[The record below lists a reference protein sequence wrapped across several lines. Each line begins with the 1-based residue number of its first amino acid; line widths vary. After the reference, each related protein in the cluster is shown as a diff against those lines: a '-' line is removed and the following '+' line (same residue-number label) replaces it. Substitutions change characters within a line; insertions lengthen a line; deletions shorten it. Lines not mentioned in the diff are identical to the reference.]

1 MAQKASQKT
10 VLIGV
15 SGCIAAYKACEL
27 VRALQKKDYHVK
39 VVMTKNAT
47 QFINP
52 TTFRALTN
60 EPVALDLFV
69 GASDPIYHISLAAE
83 ADLFIIAPCTAN
95 VIAKLATGIAD
106 DLLTTTALATT
117 APLLVAPAMNVH
129 MYENPATQH
138 NLQTL
143 ASRGI
148 TIIDAET
155 GYLACGDVG
164 KGRMPEPEYL
174 AERVDALLSEKS
186 EATLDTNA
194 QSETSLNAASLDTI
208 STDFTSPHA
217 ASQDLTGKTVMI
229 TAGPTQEPIDPVRFI
244 SNPSSGKMGYALARA
259 AHARGAQVV
268 LISGPVAIA
277 PPNDVRLVS
286 VKTAQDMMAAC
297 EKEFPNCDI
306 ALFTAAVSDM
316 RPVHIS
322 STKLKKD
329 KDGVALSS
337 IELVKNPDI
346 LKTCSSMKKAN
357 QVVIGFAAETNDI
370 VENARKKLINKDVH
384 AIVANNV
391 SEGKAFGL
399 DEDEALFITRE
410 ACVPFGLMPKQ
421 DLAQAILD
429 KACAFMR

>member
-143 ASRGI
+143 ASRGV
-148 TIIDAET
+148 TIVDAEP

-174 AERVDALLSEKS
+174 AARIDALLSEKS
-186 EATLDTNA
+186 EATL
-194 QSETSLNAASLDTI
+194 NAALSGAI
-208 STDFTSPHA
+208 STDSTSPNA
-217 ASQDLTGKTVMI
+217 ALQDLTGKTVMI
-229 TAGPTQEPIDPVRFI
+229 TAGPTQESIDPVRFI

-277 PPNDVRLVS
+277 PPDGVRLVS
-286 VKTAQDMMAAC
+286 VKTAQDMMHAC
-297 EKEFPNCDI
+297 EKEFPRCDI

-316 RPVHIS
+316 RPVHVS
-322 STKLKKD
+322 SVKLKKD

-337 IELVKNPDI
+337 IELVENPDI
-346 LKTCSSMKKAN
+346 LKTCSTMKKAN

-410 ACVPFGLMPKQ
+410 SCVLFGLMSKQ

-429 KACAFMR
+429 KACDFMR

>member
-1 MAQKASQKT
+1 MTQKASQKT

-15 SGCIAAYKACEL
+15 TGCIAAYKACEL

-143 ASRGI
+143 ISRGV
-148 TIIDAET
+148 TIVDAET
-155 GYLACGDVG
+155 GYLACGDIG

-174 AERVDALLSEKS
+174 AARIDALLSEKS
-186 EATLDTNA
+186 EAM
-194 QSETSLNAASLDTI
+194 LNAALSGAI
-208 STDFTSPHA
+208 STDSTSPNA
-217 ASQDLTGKTVMI
+217 ALQDLTGKTVMI

-277 PPNDVRLVS
+277 PPDGVRLVS
-286 VKTAQDMMAAC
+286 VKTAQDMMHAC

-316 RPVHIS
+316 RPVHVS

>member
-1 MAQKASQKT
+1 MTQKASQKT

-15 SGCIAAYKACEL
+15 TGCIAAYKACEL

-117 APLLVAPAMNVH
+117 APLLVSPAMNVH

-143 ASRGI
+143 ISRGV
-148 TIIDAET
+148 TIVDAET
-155 GYLACGDVG
+155 GYLACGDIG

-174 AERVDALLSEKS
+174 AARIDALLSEKS
-186 EATLDTNA
+186 EATLD
-194 QSETSLNAASLDTI
+194 AALSGAI
-208 STDFTSPHA
+208 STDSTSPNA
-217 ASQDLTGKTVMI
+217 ALQDLTGKTVMI

-277 PPNDVRLVS
+277 PPDGVRLVS
-286 VKTAQDMMAAC
+286 VKTAQDMMHAC

-316 RPVHIS
+316 RPVHVS
-322 STKLKKD
+322 LTKLKKS
-329 KDGVALSS
+329 KDGTALSS
-337 IELVKNPDI
+337 IELVENPDI
-346 LKTCSSMKKAN
+346 LKTCSTMKKAN

>member
-1 MAQKASQKT
+1 MTQKASQKT

-15 SGCIAAYKACEL
+15 TGCIAAYKACEL

-117 APLLVAPAMNVH
+117 APLLVSPAMNVH

-143 ASRGI
+143 ISRGV
-148 TIIDAET
+148 TIVDAET
-155 GYLACGDVG
+155 GYLACGDIG

-174 AERVDALLSEKS
+174 AARIDALLSEKS
-186 EATLDTNA
+186 EATLD
-194 QSETSLNAASLDTI
+194 AALSGAI
-208 STDFTSPHA
+208 STDSTSPNA
-217 ASQDLTGKTVMI
+217 ALQDLTGKTVMI

-277 PPNDVRLVS
+277 PPDGVRLVS
-286 VKTAQDMMAAC
+286 VKTAQDMMHAC

-316 RPVHIS
+316 RPVHVS
-322 STKLKKD
+322 LTKLKKG
-329 KDGVALSS
+329 KDGTALSS
-337 IELVKNPDI
+337 IELVENPDI
-346 LKTCSSMKKAN
+346 LKTCSTMKKAN

>member
-1 MAQKASQKT
+1 MTQKASQKT

-15 SGCIAAYKACEL
+15 TGCIAAYKACEL

-83 ADLFIIAPCTAN
+83 ADLFIISPCTAN

-117 APLLVAPAMNVH
+117 SPLLVAPAMNVH

-143 ASRGI
+143 ASRGV

-174 AERVDALLSEKS
+174 AARIDALLSGKS
-186 EATLDTNA
+186 EATL
-194 QSETSLNAASLDTI
+194 NAASSGAI
-208 STDFTSPHA
+208 STDFASPNA
-217 ASQDLTGKTVMI
+217 ALQDLTGKTVMI

-277 PPNDVRLVS
+277 PPDGVRLVS
-286 VKTAQDMMAAC
+286 VKTAQDMMHAC

-316 RPVHIS
+316 RPVHVS
-322 STKLKKD
+322 SVKLKKD

-337 IELVKNPDI
+337 IELVENPDI

-370 VENARKKLINKDVH
+370 VENTRKKLINKDVH

-410 ACVPFGLMPKQ
+410 ACVSFGLMSKQ

-429 KACAFMR
+429 KACDFMR

>member
-1 MAQKASQKT
+1 MTQKASQKT

-15 SGCIAAYKACEL
+15 TGCIAAYKACEL

-117 APLLVAPAMNVH
+117 APLLVSPAMNVH

-143 ASRGI
+143 ISRGV
-148 TIIDAET
+148 TIVDAET
-155 GYLACGDVG
+155 GYLACGDIG

-174 AERVDALLSEKS
+174 AARIDALLSEKS
-186 EATLDTNA
+186 EAM
-194 QSETSLNAASLDTI
+194 LNAALSGAI
-208 STDFTSPHA
+208 STDSTSPNA
-217 ASQDLTGKTVMI
+217 ALQDLTGKTVMI

-277 PPNDVRLVS
+277 PPDGVRLVS
-286 VKTAQDMMAAC
+286 VKTAQDMMHAC

-316 RPVHIS
+316 RPVHVS
-322 STKLKKD
+322 LTKLKKS
-329 KDGVALSS
+329 KDGTALSS
-337 IELVKNPDI
+337 IELVENPDI
-346 LKTCSSMKKAN
+346 LKTCSTMKKAN

>member
-117 APLLVAPAMNVH
+117 SPLLVAPAMNVH

-143 ASRGI
+143 ASRGV
-148 TIIDAET
+148 TIVDAEP
-155 GYLACGDVG
+155 GYLACGDIG

-174 AERVDALLSEKS
+174 AARIDALLSEKS
-186 EATLDTNA
+186 EATL
-194 QSETSLNAASLDTI
+194 NAALSGAI
-208 STDFTSPHA
+208 STDSTSPNA
-217 ASQDLTGKTVMI
+217 ALQDLTGKTVMI
-229 TAGPTQEPIDPVRFI
+229 TAGPTQESIDPVRFI

-277 PPNDVRLVS
+277 PPDGVRLVS
-286 VKTAQDMMAAC
+286 VKTAQDMMHAC
-297 EKEFPNCDI
+297 EKEFPRCDI

-316 RPVHIS
+316 RPVHVS
-322 STKLKKD
+322 SVKLKKD

-337 IELVKNPDI
+337 IELVENPDI
-346 LKTCSSMKKAN
+346 LKTCSTMKKAN

-410 ACVPFGLMPKQ
+410 SCVLFGLMSKQ

-429 KACAFMR
+429 KACDFMR

>member
-1 MAQKASQKT
+1 MTQKASQKT

-15 SGCIAAYKACEL
+15 TGCIAAYKACEL

-143 ASRGI
+143 ISRGV
-148 TIIDAET
+148 TIVDAET

-174 AERVDALLSEKS
+174 AARIDALLSEKS
-186 EATLDTNA
+186 EATL
-194 QSETSLNAASLDTI
+194 NAALSGAI
-208 STDFTSPHA
+208 STDSTSPNA
-217 ASQDLTGKTVMI
+217 VSQDLTGKTVMI

-277 PPNDVRLVS
+277 PPDGVRLVS
-286 VKTAQDMMAAC
+286 VKTAQDMMHAC

-316 RPVHIS
+316 RPVHVS
-322 STKLKKD
+322 LTKLKKS
-329 KDGVALSS
+329 KDGTALSS
-337 IELVKNPDI
+337 IELVENPDI
-346 LKTCSSMKKAN
+346 LKTCSTMKKAN

-429 KACAFMR
+429 KACDFMR

>member
-117 APLLVAPAMNVH
+117 SPLLVAPAMNVH

-143 ASRGI
+143 ASRGV
-148 TIIDAET
+148 TIVDAEP

-174 AERVDALLSEKS
+174 AARIDALLSEKS
-186 EATLDTNA
+186 EATL
-194 QSETSLNAASLDTI
+194 NAALSGAI
-208 STDFTSPHA
+208 STDSTSPNA
-217 ASQDLTGKTVMI
+217 ALQDLTGKTVMI
-229 TAGPTQEPIDPVRFI
+229 TAGPTQESIDPVRFI

-277 PPNDVRLVS
+277 PPDGVRLVS
-286 VKTAQDMMAAC
+286 VKTAQDMMHAC
-297 EKEFPNCDI
+297 EKEFPRCDI

-316 RPVHIS
+316 RPVHVS
-322 STKLKKD
+322 SVKLKKD

-337 IELVKNPDI
+337 IELVENPDI
-346 LKTCSSMKKAN
+346 LKTCSTMKKAN

-410 ACVPFGLMPKQ
+410 SCVLFGLMSKQ

-429 KACAFMR
+429 KACDFMR

>member
-47 QFINP
+47 QFISP

-117 APLLVAPAMNVH
+117 SPLLVAPAMNVH

-143 ASRGI
+143 ASRGV
-148 TIIDAET
+148 TIVDAEP
-155 GYLACGDVG
+155 GYLACGDIG

-174 AERVDALLSEKS
+174 AARIDALLSEKS
-186 EATLDTNA
+186 EATL
-194 QSETSLNAASLDTI
+194 NAALSGAI
-208 STDFTSPHA
+208 STDSTSPNA
-217 ASQDLTGKTVMI
+217 ALQDLTGKTVMI
-229 TAGPTQEPIDPVRFI
+229 TAGPTQESIDPVRFI

-277 PPNDVRLVS
+277 PPDGVRLVS
-286 VKTAQDMMAAC
+286 VKTAQDMMHAC
-297 EKEFPNCDI
+297 EKEFPRCDI

-316 RPVHIS
+316 RPVHVS
-322 STKLKKD
+322 SVKLKKD

-337 IELVKNPDI
+337 IELVENPDI
-346 LKTCSSMKKAN
+346 LKTCSTMKKAN

-410 ACVPFGLMPKQ
+410 SCVLFGLMSKQ

-429 KACAFMR
+429 KACDFMR

>member
-1 MAQKASQKT
+1 MTQKASQKT

-15 SGCIAAYKACEL
+15 TGCIAAYKACEL

-143 ASRGI
+143 ISRGV
-148 TIIDAET
+148 TIVDAET
-155 GYLACGDVG
+155 GYLACGDIG

-174 AERVDALLSEKS
+174 AARIDALLSEKS
-186 EATLDTNA
+186 EATLD
-194 QSETSLNAASLDTI
+194 AALSGAI
-208 STDFTSPHA
+208 STDSTSPNA
-217 ASQDLTGKTVMI
+217 ALQDLTGKTVMI

-277 PPNDVRLVS
+277 PPDGVRLVS
-286 VKTAQDMMAAC
+286 VKTAQDMMHAC

-316 RPVHIS
+316 RPVHVS
-322 STKLKKD
+322 LTKLKKG
-329 KDGVALSS
+329 KDGTALSS
-337 IELVKNPDI
+337 IELVENPDI
-346 LKTCSSMKKAN
+346 LKTCSTMKKAN

>member
-1 MAQKASQKT
+1 MTQKASQKT

-15 SGCIAAYKACEL
+15 TGCIAAYKACEL

-143 ASRGI
+143 ISRGV
-148 TIIDAET
+148 TIVDAET

-174 AERVDALLSEKS
+174 AARIDALLSEKS
-186 EATLDTNA
+186 EATL
-194 QSETSLNAASLDTI
+194 NAALSGAI
-208 STDFTSPHA
+208 STDSTSPNA
-217 ASQDLTGKTVMI
+217 VSQDLTGKTVMI

-277 PPNDVRLVS
+277 PPDGVRLVS
-286 VKTAQDMMAAC
+286 VKTAQDMMHAC

-316 RPVHIS
+316 RPVHVS
-322 STKLKKD
+322 LTKLKKS
-329 KDGVALSS
+329 KDGTALSS
-337 IELVKNPDI
+337 IELVENPDI
-346 LKTCSSMKKAN
+346 LKTCSTMKKAN

>member
-1 MAQKASQKT
+1 MTQKASQKT

-117 APLLVAPAMNVH
+117 SPLLVAPAMNVH

-143 ASRGI
+143 ASRGV
-148 TIIDAET
+148 TIVDAEP
-155 GYLACGDVG
+155 GYLACGDIG

-174 AERVDALLSEKS
+174 AARIDALLSEKS
-186 EATLDTNA
+186 EATL
-194 QSETSLNAASLDTI
+194 NAALSGAI
-208 STDFTSPHA
+208 STDSTSPNA
-217 ASQDLTGKTVMI
+217 ALQDLTGKTVMI
-229 TAGPTQEPIDPVRFI
+229 TAGPTQESIDPVRFI

-316 RPVHIS
+316 RPVHVS

-410 ACVPFGLMPKQ
+410 SCVLFGLMSKQ

-429 KACAFMR
+429 KACDFMR